1 MIYSYLPA
9 KLYELAVRT
18 RLALYHTG
26 LLKTYRLKS
35 PVLSVGNLTA
45 GGTGKTPCVAFLAGF
60 LREEGHHVAI
70 LSRGYKRRSKGRIE
84 VSNGEE
90 ILCGPPAA
98 GDEPY
103 LLARACPGV
112 RVVVDSD
119 RYAAGSWLA
128 ERSAVTL
135 FILDDGFQHIRL
147 ARDLNLA
154 LIDATEPLAGLLP
167 AGRLREPVSGLRRA
181 DAVIVTRCD
190 GQVDRS
196 ALERRILAFAR
207 LPIFYAYHEMTKMRR
222 LAEGETIK
230 AASLAGRRVAAF
242 SGIARPE
249 SFIADLTK
257 LGIEIAERFEFPDHH
272 RYRADEFQRIIKSA
286 REAAVD
292 AVVTTEKDAANLQ
305 ELEPFPSDIPIY
317 AAQIEFRCEAM
328 EELKSFILSKI
339 SLPSRRDKVIL

>member
-9 KLYELAVRT
+9 KLYEMAVRA
-18 RLALYHTG
+18 RLVLYHTG
-26 LLKTYRLKS
+26 ILKTYQLKS
-35 PVLSVGNLTA
+35 PVLSVGNLTV

-60 LREEGHHVAI
+60 LRQEGHHVAI
-70 LSRGYKRRSKGRIE
+70 LSRGYRRRSKGLIE
-84 VSNGEE
+84 VSNGEK

-103 LLARACPGV
+103 LLARECPGV

-119 RYAAGSWLA
+119 RYAAGRWLA
-128 ERSAVTL
+128 ERSPVTV
-135 FILDDGFQHIRL
+135 FILDDGFQHLRL

-154 LIDATEPLAGLLP
+154 LIDATEPLERLLP

-207 LPIFYAYHEMTKMRR
+207 IPIFYAYHEMTKMRR
-222 LAEGETIK
+222 LADGEKIK
-230 AASLAGRRVAAF
+230 ATSLAERRVAAF

-249 SFIADLTK
+249 RFIADLTE
-257 LGIEIAERFEFPDHH
+257 LGIEIVERFEFPDHH
-272 RYRADEFQRIIKSA
+272 HYQEDEFKRIIKSA

-292 AVVTTEKDAANLQ
+292 AVVTTEKDAANLKQ
-305 ELEPFPSDIPIY
+305 LEPFQSDIPIY
-317 AAQIEFRCEAM
+317 AAQIEFRCENM
-328 EELKSFILSKI
+328 EELKRFILSKI
-339 SLPSRRDKVIL
+339 SLPSIRDKVIL